1 MYLKLSSQL
10 NYCDSNTLFHEKM
23 EDTDVSLG
31 TPSYPARHKCSNCEG
46 QGHTLVQQ
54 REGH

>member
-10 NYCDSNTLFHEKM
+10 KYCDSNTLFHEKM

-31 TPSYPARHKCSNCEG
+31 TPSYPACHKCSNCEG